1 MKESNSFKVDD
12 QIEFFQNY
20 VIVRTNCPKSKL
32 PELKKKISH
41 FSSDYKK
48 NDGLWFILSI
58 ANEKWPKIISANF
71 SCSWPHCASPEC
83 IHVMKMS
90 WKSASGFRDNREHIH
105 IHIHT

>member
-12 QIEFFQNY
+12 QIEFLQNY

-71 SCSWPHCASPEC
+71 SCSWPHCAKRKKYAAV
-83 IHVMKMS
+83 ILLNTKLQ
-90 WKSASGFRDNREHIH
+90 WKEN
-105 IHIHT
+105 